1 MATASAHR
9 PLCGR
14 TPPTSGRP
22 HRTAY
27 GEGVVDLVPM
37 LALADSVPPVVAA
50 ATDAEPA
57 GLLPAR
63 QQMALSLGWHI
74 ILACFGVAFPAMIF
88 VMHLIGIR
96 REDADALLL
105 ARRWA
110 KVSAVLFA
118 IGAVSGTVLSFEM
131 GLLWP
136 GLMGTYGDVLGL
148 PFAFEG
154 LAFFVE
160 AIFLG
165 IYLYGWDRM
174 PPRKHLLMVLPMAV
188 TGVAGTYF
196 VVAVNAWMNVP
207 VGFDLVD
214 GEVTNVQPW
223 AVLLNP
229 FAFWQFLHMW
239 VAAYMVAGFTIASVY
254 AVGMLRGRRDRRHRL
269 GFTLAFAF
277 ASVSAVIQP
286 FVGHLLGGRL
296 AETQPAKLA
305 AFELATETES
315 PSPLRLGGLLIDG
328 EVRWSIDIPYLG
340 SLIARNSFTKP
351 VEGLSSF
358 PVQDRPPV
366 NITHVA
372 FQSMVGIGTL
382 LMLFAI
388 VFWVARW
395 RGHDLLLRR
404 WFLRLA
410 AVSGVL
416 AVVAMEAGWI
426 ATEVGRQPW
435 IVYGFMRTPEA
446 AGENSGLWW
455 LFGTTVVVYTLMT
468 VGAVVVLRSMARRW
482 RAGEVDLPSPY
493 GPQAQH
499 PHDTDVSASRGERR

>member
-1 MATASAHR
+1 MFAS
-9 PLCGR
+9 
-14 TPPTSGRP
+14 
-22 HRTAY
+22 
-27 GEGVVDLVPM
+27 
-37 LALADSVPPVVAA
+37 LADNLPQTAHAALSDVPP
-50 ATDAEPA
+50 

-88 VMHLIGIR
+88 VMHFIGIR
-96 REDADALLL
+96 RNDRDALLL
-105 ARRWA
+105 ARKWA

-174 PPRKHLLMVLPMAV
+174 PPKRHLMMVLPMAI
-188 TGVAGTYF
+188 TGVLGTFF
-196 VVAVNAWMNVP
+196 VIAVNAWMNAP

-214 GEVTNVQPW
+214 GEVRNVDPW
-223 AVLLNP
+223 AVLVNP
-229 FAFWQFLHMW
+229 DAFWQFLHMW

-254 AVGMLRGRRDRRHRL
+254 AVGMLRGRRDRPHRL

-277 ASVSAVIQP
+277 ASVSAVVQP
-286 FVGHLLGGRL
+286 LVGHLLGSRL
-296 AETQPAKLA
+296 AEIQPAKLA

-315 PSPLRLGGLLIDG
+315 PSPLRLGGVLIDG
-328 EVRWSIDIPYLG
+328 EARWSIDIPYLG
-340 SLIARNSFTKP
+340 SLIARNSFTEP
-351 VEGLSSF
+351 VKGLSSF

-366 NITHVA
+366 NITHWA
-372 FQSMVGIGTL
+372 FQSMVGIGIL
-382 LMLFAI
+382 LMLAAV
-388 VFWVARW
+388 VFWVS
-395 RGHDLLLRR
+395 RGRGRDLLERR
-404 WFLRLA
+404 WFLRFA
-410 AVSGVL
+410 AGSGVL

-446 AGENSGLWW
+446 AGQNSGLWW
-455 LFGTTVVVYTLMT
+455 LLGTTTVVYTLMT
-468 VGAVVVLRSMARRW
+468 IGAVVVLRSMARRW
-482 RAGEVDLPSPY
+482 RSGDIDLPSPY
-493 GPQAQH
+493 GPQVQH
-499 PHDTDVSASRGERR
+499 PHGSGASAVQAAPR

>member
-1 MATASAHR
+1 MIDPALT
-9 PLCGR
+9 LLG
-14 TPPTSGRP
+14 
-22 HRTAY
+22 
-27 GEGVVDLVPM
+27 
-37 LALADSVPPVVAA
+37 LADAVPAGVQGLANA
-50 ATDAEPA
+50 DPA

-96 REDADALLL
+96 RNDPDALLL
-105 ARRWA
+105 ARKWA

-136 GLMGTYGDVLGL
+136 GLMSTYGDVLGL

-154 LAFFVE
+154 LAFFIE

-174 PPRKHLLMVLPMAV
+174 PPKQHLMMVLPMAV
-188 TGVAGTYF
+188 TGIIGTYC
-196 VVAVNAWMNVP
+196 VIAVNAWMNAP

-214 GEVTNVQPW
+214 GVVVNIDPW

-229 FAFWQFLHMW
+229 DALWQFLHMW
-239 VAAYMVAGFTIASVY
+239 VAAYMVAGFTIAAVY
-254 AVGMLRGRRDRRHRL
+254 AAGMLRGRRDRPHRL
-269 GFTLAFAF
+269 GFTVAFAF
-277 ASVSAVIQP
+277 ASASAVVQP
-286 FVGHLLGGRL
+286 IVGHLLGSRL

-315 PSPLRLGGLLIDG
+315 PSPLRLGGILIDG

-351 VEGLSSF
+351 VEGLVSF
-358 PVQDRPPV
+358 PVEDRPPV
-366 NITHVA
+366 NITHLA

-382 LMLFAI
+382 LMLAAI
-388 VFWVARW
+388 VYWVARW
-395 RGHDLLLRR
+395 RGRDLLEHR
-404 WFLRLA
+404 WFLRFA
-410 AVSGVL
+410 CGAGVL
-416 AVVAMEAGWI
+416 AILAMEAGWI

-435 IVYGFMRTPEA
+435 IVYGIMRTPEA
-446 AGENSGLWW
+446 AGDNPGLWW
-455 LFGTTVVVYTLMT
+455 LLGATAVVYSAMT
-468 VGAVVVLRSMARRW
+468 AGAVVVLRSMARRW

-493 GPQAQH
+493 GPEAQR
-499 PHDTDVSASRGERR
+499 PREGAGR